1 MINVGAFLY
10 AARQS
15 INCDRPNCKD
25 ESITRYS
32 VVYYIEQC
40 CRNTPQNCSRIWHVT
55 QHNSIHRSQATCI
68 HCWQVTL
75 HNLYASYTTC
85 MPGDTTQPVRQV
97 ALHNLYV
104 RSHYTP
110 LHQVTL
116 HNLYARSLTRQP
128 VRQVPLQCI
137 PGHIPKTCTLGATTA
152 HVHRVALN
160 SLYTRRYYTAVC
172 QVTLHNLYAR
182 SHYTICTLDNII
194 HNLSAR
200 SHYTNTRHSFM
211 LYNIAHS
218 GTSG

>member
-1 MINVGAFLY
+1 M
-10 AARQS
+10 
-15 INCDRPNCKD
+15 
-25 ESITRYS
+25 
-32 VVYYIEQC
+32 
-40 CRNTPQNCSRIWHVT
+40 T
-55 QHNSIHRSQATCI
+55 QHNCIHRSQATCI

-110 LHQVTL
+110 LHHYTFTRQVTDSTTCAPGATAV
-116 HNLYARSLTRQP
+116 YTRSHP
-128 VRQVPLQCI
+128 E
-137 PGHIPKTCTLGATTA
+137 TCTLGATTA

-160 SLYTRRYYTAVC
+160 SLYTRRYYTTVC
-172 QVTLHNLYAR
+172 QATLHNLYAR
-182 SHYTICTLDNII
+182 SHYTICTLDNMI
-194 HNLSAR
+194 HNLCAR